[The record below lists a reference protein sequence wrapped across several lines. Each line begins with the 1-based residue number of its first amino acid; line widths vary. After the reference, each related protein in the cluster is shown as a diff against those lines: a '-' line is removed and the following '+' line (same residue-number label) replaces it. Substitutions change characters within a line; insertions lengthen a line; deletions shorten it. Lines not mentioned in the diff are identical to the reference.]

1 MQVTKKI
8 KAFTLSEMLVVL
20 VISGIIITITILVLG
35 LVQGQIRNM
44 QKNYNT
50 DTEIR
55 LLERAL
61 WGDFNK
67 FNLTYNNSTEDI
79 VARSEIDTVTYHFTN
94 QYIVRNID
102 TIRTTVIKKRFFL
115 DGNEVTSGAFD
126 AIELQLS
133 KEIKNKKLF
142 IFKKNDATHYMN

>member
-1 MQVTKKI
+1 MQVNKKI

-35 LVQGQIRNM
+35 LVQGQIRNV
-44 QKNYNT
+44 QNIYNT

-55 LLERAL
+55 LLERTL

-67 FNLTYNNSTEDI
+67 FNLTYDNNNERILGT
-79 VARSEIDTVTYHFTN
+79 SEIDTVVYHFRN
-94 QYIVRNID
+94 EYIVRNID
-102 TIRTTVIKKRFFL
+102 TIRTTVIKKKIFL
-115 DGNEVTSGAFD
+115 DGIEVTSGAFD
-126 AIELQLS
+126 ALELQLS

-142 IFKKNDATHYMN
+142 VFKKNDATHYMN